1 MSLQLAGELI
11 QALDEEIDA
20 LKNPKGRNKGGSI
33 VKVFNGRLL
42 RNISGLSVYVFNLE
56 SFLTTLDDSPAEIEV
71 NGFKFRAQILLTQGL
86 EVEIGIEGFSG
97 SFISEATLYTNL
109 WYLLEAL
116 KKKLEEK
123 SNSTKNSDFN
133 LSEALFLG
141 RFSGDYSSKQKE
153 INYTLSAEPPND
165 AQKKA
170 IKDAF
175 SSKLSIIWGPPGTG
189 KTKTI
194 ARIVEAHLNAD
205 RSILLVSHANNAV
218 DEALEDI
225 AVHLKSSLFYQEGKL
240 VRLGKPQEEHLK
252 NMEGNYPMVLL
263 DRIVEQLGYALSK
276 ENHSLEYE
284 EAQIEKTLLDIDNL
298 FIAVKK
304 IETLVGELDSIKT
317 SLSQNSSKV
326 GAIKK
331 ELLSIDD
338 IQERNKRMLLAAQ
351 SYGAFKRFMTGLYP
365 DNVQRLIDKTSVRR
379 DSIAQTLESN
389 IELAKELKDTFQV
402 KEAEVNEARVKVNNS
417 AYGNSITLTDLKERK
432 VKQEKRK
439 EIILIRIAEIKKE
452 LEDIQKNI
460 LVEAKLVAT
469 TLTKTCTDKQLSNRK
484 FDVLIL
490 DEASMAPLPHL
501 YWAAGLS
508 CNSIVIVGDF
518 LQLPPICISEQSMAQ
533 KWLARSIFDV
543 LEITTITRAR
553 SDEKVKLLD
562 TQYRMV
568 PAISEIS
575 NRFIYQ
581 GILKDHSSTARI
593 NLADGVSSSPLVLI
607 ETENMNA
614 WCSQLSS
621 GGRFNLYNALVC
633 ATLARNIIQKDSNYK
648 IGIITPYRAQARLI
662 NKIVK
667 DWQLS
672 NRIAVNNIH
681 TFQGGEKQIIIFDT
695 TEGIGLKT
703 APMLNDAS
711 PDSDTL
717 KLLNVAVTRARDKF
731 YCVANTKKLF
741 DDLGNK
747 AVLSRIISYLQQEAE
762 CIKSECLV
770 DNYFTADFEK
780 WADALLDSKD
790 TIDEPVSGEL
800 YTENN
805 FWEQFIK
812 DIKIVK
818 QRLFILSPFV
828 SIKRSAR
835 FMDLFRAMVHRNVEI
850 KIYTRPISQ
859 QIGDMANQSNV
870 VLNQCRSIGV
880 NVIEKRNMHQKV
892 AIIDNEIAWEG
903 SLNILSHR
911 DTGEQMRR
919 FIGKSTIEELIT
931 SLEILKEDAIGV
943 QTQELCL
950 GMDGKGCKYHGFLV
964 VRQNRSK
971 GNRFLGCSSYPKCKY
986 TKPISRGK

>member
-1 MSLQLAGELI
+1 MPSQLANELI
-11 QALDEEIDA
+11 QTLDEEIDA

-42 RNISGLSVYVFNLE
+42 RDISGLSVYVFNLE
-56 SFLTTLDDSPAEIEV
+56 SFLTTLDDSPAEIEI
-71 NGFKFRAQILLTQGL
+71 NGFKYHAQILLTQGL

-97 SFISEATLYTNL
+97 NFVSEATLYTNL

-133 LSEALFLG
+133 LSEGLFLG
-141 RFSGDYSSKQKE
+141 KLSGEYSLNQKE
-153 INYTLSAEPPND
+153 ISYTLGAEPPND

-170 IKDAF
+170 IKAAF

-194 ARIVEAHLNAD
+194 ARIVEAHLNAG
-205 RSILLVSHANNAV
+205 RSVLIVSHANNAV

-225 AVHLKSSLFYQEGKL
+225 AVHLKSSSFYQEGKL

-263 DRIVEQLGYALSK
+263 DRIVEQLGIALSQEK
-276 ENHSLEYE
+276 HTLEHE
-284 EAQIEKTLLDIDNL
+284 KAQIEKTLLDIDNL
-298 FIAVKK
+298 SIALKK
-304 IETLVGELDSIKT
+304 VETLVGELDSIKA
-317 SLSQNSSKV
+317 SLSQVLNKV
-326 GAIKK
+326 ETIKK

-338 IQERNKRMLLAAQ
+338 IQARNKRMLLAAQ
-351 SYGAFKRFMTGLYP
+351 SYGTLKRFMTGLYP
-365 DNVQRLIDKTSVRR
+365 DNVQHMIDKTSVRR
-379 DSIAQTLESN
+379 DSIARTLESN
-389 IELAKELKDTFQV
+389 MELAKELKNTFQA
-402 KEAEVNEARVKVNNS
+402 KEVELNESRVKVNNS
-417 AYGNSITLTDLKERK
+417 AYGNAITLIELKERK
-432 VKQEKRK
+432 SKQETRK
-439 EIILIRIAEIKKE
+439 EVILSRIAEIKKE

-460 LVEAKLVAT
+460 LIEAKLVAT
-469 TLTKTCTDKQLSNRK
+469 TLTKTCTDKQLPNRK

-518 LQLPPICISEQSMAQ
+518 LQLPPICVSEQLMAQ
-533 KWLARSIFDV
+533 KWLARSIFDI
-543 LEITTITRAR
+543 LEITTITKAQ
-553 SDEKVKLLD
+553 SDERVMLLD

-581 GILKDHSSTARI
+581 GILKDHLSTARI
-593 NLADGVSSSPLVLI
+593 NLNDGISSSPLVLI
-607 ETENMNA
+607 ETGNMNV

-633 ATLARNIIQKDSNYK
+633 ATLARNIIQKNPDYK

-662 NKIVK
+662 NKIAK
-667 DWQLS
+667 DWQILDSLS
-672 NRIAVNNIH
+672 VNTIY
-681 TFQGGEKQIIIFDT
+681 TFQGGEQQIIIFDT
-695 TEGIGLKT
+695 TEGEGLKT
-703 APMLNDAS
+703 APMLDDTKQ
-711 PDSDTL
+711 DSDAL
-717 KLLNVAVTRARDKF
+717 KVLNVAITRAKDKF
-731 YCVANTKKLF
+731 YCIANTKKLF
-741 DDLGNK
+741 NDLGHK
-747 AVLSRIISYLQQEAE
+747 ALLSRIISYLQQKAE

-780 WADALLDSKD
+780 WADVLLSSKD
-790 TIDEPVSGEL
+790 TIAEPVSGEL
-800 YTENN
+800 YTEHN
-805 FWEQFIK
+805 FWDQFLQ

-818 QRLFILSPFV
+818 QRLIILSPFV
-828 SIKRSAR
+828 SIRRSTR
-835 FMDLFRAMVHRNVEI
+835 FMDLFKAMVDRNVEI

-859 QIGDMANQSNV
+859 QVGEMANQSNI

-892 AIIDNEIAWEG
+892 AIIDNDVAWEG

-919 FIGKSTIEELIT
+919 FIGQSTIEELIKN
-931 SLEILKEDAIGV
+931 LEILKEDAIGI
-943 QTQELCL
+943 QTRELCP
-950 GMDGKGCKYHGFLV
+950 GMDGKGCDNHGFLV
-964 VRQNRSK
+964 VRQNHSK